1 MAQETPETPA
11 ETPDQLLREV
21 VEFCRRWQPVLER
34 AEKFLHNPVGAYLR
48 SPNRPRV
55 PGSSK

>member
-21 VEFCRRWQPVLER
+21 VEFCRRWSPVLER
-34 AEKFLHNPVGAYLR
+34 AEKFLHNPVGAYLK
-48 SPNRPRV
+48 SPYRPKV
-55 PGSSK
+55 KP